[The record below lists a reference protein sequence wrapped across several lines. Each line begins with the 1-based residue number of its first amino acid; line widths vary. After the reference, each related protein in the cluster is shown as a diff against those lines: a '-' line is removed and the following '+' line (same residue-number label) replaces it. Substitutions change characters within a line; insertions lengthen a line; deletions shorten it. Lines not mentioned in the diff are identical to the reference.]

1 MHLFPMNLLR
11 LICSLQNS
19 TSFLAQ
25 TAELPSHRF
34 LGSPPRPDEPV
45 CVNPFT
51 IYYSGFR
58 FICQALRQTFLRN
71 FRLFFFFHRFSTAA
85 LGRLHGFFVGFWRFL
100 QRQFRRLPQRSG
112 AGRHSGN
119 AADGSGACV
128 LPLLPVENARFLS
141 VFALHSFRRFP
152 RGNFVEFIKFSTIG
166 VDFPQMMWYTII
178 LRIPVERQVESL
190 RKTVFH
196 NLRSAEFA
204 CPADHGDPR
213 RSCRTGFEV
222 T

>member
-1 MHLFPMNLLR
+1 MHLTHTLYAVFPSEPVDGFYRKKQKRTPNLPCAGCGLSDLVPWRYGSVFRSRHIGEFRIRSSKKQKTTNQWRCGPTSISGSVLLCPVLFCELNLSTVRSGHSLAEAMHLFPMNLLR

-71 FRLFFFFHRFSTAA
+71 FRLFFFFHRFSTAV
-85 LGRLHGFFVGFWRFL
+85 LGRLHGFFVGF
-100 QRQFRRLPQRSG
+100 
-112 AGRHSGN
+112 
-119 AADGSGACV
+119 
-128 LPLLPVENARFLS
+128 
-141 VFALHSFRRFP
+141 
-152 RGNFVEFIKFSTIG
+152 
-166 VDFPQMMWYTII
+166 
-178 LRIPVERQVESL
+178 
-190 RKTVFH
+190 
-196 NLRSAEFA
+196 
-204 CPADHGDPR
+204 
-213 RSCRTGFEV
+213 
-222 T
+222 

>member
-19 TSFLAQ
+19 TSFLAP

-71 FRLFFFFHRFSTAA
+71 FRLFFFFHRFSTAV

-128 LPLLPVENARFLS
+128 LPLLPE
-141 VFALHSFRRFP
+141 P
-152 RGNFVEFIKFSTIG
+152 FSTLHRLWKTPVFCPFLLSTVSAG
-166 VDFPQMMWYTII
+166 FHVEI
-178 LRIPVERQVESL
+178 LWNS
-190 RKTVFH
+190 
-196 NLRSAEFA
+196 
-204 CPADHGDPR
+204 
-213 RSCRTGFEV
+213 
-222 T
+222 

>member
-71 FRLFFFFHRFSTAA
+71 FRLFSFSTGSPQ
-85 LGRLHGFFVGFWRFL
+85 LFW
-100 QRQFRRLPQRSG
+100 
-112 AGRHSGN
+112 AGCT
-119 AADGSGACV
+119 D
-128 LPLLPVENARFLS
+128 FLS
-141 VFALHSFRRFP
+141 VFDVFYKDNSAGCPSVPEQDGIPATRQTAPVPAFCRCCLNHFP
-152 RGNFVEFIKFSTIG
+152 RCTACGKRPFFVRFCSPQ
-166 VDFPQMMWYTII
+166 FPQVSTWKFCGIH
-178 LRIPVERQVESL
+178 
-190 RKTVFH
+190 KVFH
-196 NLRSAEFA
+196 NR
-204 CPADHGDPR
+204 G
-213 RSCRTGFEV
+213 
-222 T
+222 

>member
-25 TAELPSHRF
+25 AAELPSHRF

-71 FRLFFFFHRFSTAA
+71 FRLFFFFHRFSTAV

-100 QRQFRRLPQRSG
+100 QRQFCRLPQRSG

-119 AADGSGACV
+119 AAAGSVARV
-128 LPLLPVENARFLS
+128 LPLLPEGNTAQRASGDFARHLLANFPSYFTKMLVNTS
-141 VFALHSFRRFP
+141 SIHSAFC
-152 RGNFVEFIKFSTIG
+152 FI
-166 VDFPQMMWYTII
+166 
-178 LRIPVERQVESL
+178 
-190 RKTVFH
+190 
-196 NLRSAEFA
+196 
-204 CPADHGDPR
+204 
-213 RSCRTGFEV
+213 
-222 T
+222 

>member
-1 MHLFPMNLLR
+1 MISLLLRISPHSLQGTAIETHSHRPSLIVSCVAYDTQVAPALVGQTGAALRAAASQDLAAVGGSHSLAEAMHLFPMNLLR

-71 FRLFFFFHRFSTAA
+71 FRLFFFFHRFSTAV
-85 LGRLHGFFVGFWRFL
+85 LGRLHGFFVGF
-100 QRQFRRLPQRSG
+100 
-112 AGRHSGN
+112 
-119 AADGSGACV
+119 
-128 LPLLPVENARFLS
+128 
-141 VFALHSFRRFP
+141 
-152 RGNFVEFIKFSTIG
+152 
-166 VDFPQMMWYTII
+166 
-178 LRIPVERQVESL
+178 
-190 RKTVFH
+190 
-196 NLRSAEFA
+196 
-204 CPADHGDPR
+204 
-213 RSCRTGFEV
+213 
-222 T
+222 

>member
-71 FRLFFFFHRFSTAA
+71 FRLFFFFHRFSTAV

-119 AADGSGACV
+119 AAAGSGARV
-128 LPLLPVENARFLS
+128 LPLAACGKRPFFVRFCSPQFPPVS
-141 VFALHSFRRFP
+141 TW
-152 RGNFVEFIKFSTIG
+152 KFCGIH
-166 VDFPQMMWYTII
+166 
-178 LRIPVERQVESL
+178 
-190 RKTVFH
+190 KVFH
-196 NLRSAEFA
+196 NR
-204 CPADHGDPR
+204 G
-213 RSCRTGFEV
+213 
-222 T
+222 